1 MEIMRKTL
9 LISEVFP
16 PLHGGSGRWFWEI
29 YSRYPKGAVEVL
41 TDKSSGAQETDS
53 SFPHPVHRIAM
64 SAQPWGIASLAGLR
78 FYFRTWRKLDSLVRD
93 HEIAQVHCGRVIPE
107 GLPAMINKF
116 RRGTPYTCYVH
127 GEDVEIART
136 SREITILT
144 RWVFRHAEKVVANS
158 ENTRDILRKWWKID
172 EDRLIVMT
180 PGVDTE
186 RFVPVT
192 DGKSPLWPKHRVVL
206 TVGRLQRR
214 KGQDMMIRALPRI
227 RKSIPD
233 VLYCIVGGGED
244 ESHLKELAQT
254 NGVTEHVEFSGELTD
269 EQMLACYQGCDL
281 FALPNRRVKND
292 DEGFGMV
299 LLEAQSCGKPVL
311 AGDSGG
317 TRETLD
323 PDRTGVI
330 VDCTAPEP
338 LAQAVINLLQNTD
351 RLAQMG
357 TAGRSRMEQG
367 FAWQELAR
375 KAQEKLA

>member
-1 MEIMRKTL
+1 MRKAL

-29 YSRYPKGAVEVL
+29 YSRYPEGTVEVL
-41 TDKSSGAQETDS
+41 TDQLEGASETDS
-53 SFPHPVHRIAM
+53 VFPHPVHRMVM
-64 SAQPWGIASLAGLR
+64 SAQPWGIASLVGLR
-78 FYFRTWRKLDSLVRD
+78 FYFRAWRKLDGLVRD

-116 RRGTPYTCYVH
+116 CRGIPYTCYVH
-127 GEDVEIART
+127 GEDVEVART

-144 RWVFRHAEKVVANS
+144 RLIFRYAEKVVANS
-158 ENTRDILRKWWKID
+158 ENTRDILRRWWQIE
-172 EDRLIVMT
+172 EDRMLVMT
-180 PGVDTE
+180 PGVDVE
-186 RFVPVT
+186 RFVPAPE
-192 DGKSPLWPKHRVVL
+192 DKPPLWPDRTVVL

-214 KGQDMMIRALPRI
+214 KGQDMMIRALPQI

-233 VLYCIVGGGED
+233 VLYCIVGGGAD
-244 ESHLKELAQT
+244 ESHLKELAQA
-254 NGVTEHVEFSGELTD
+254 NGVTELVEFAGELTD
-269 EQMLACYQGCDL
+269 NQMLARYQACDL
-281 FALPNRRVKND
+281 FALPNRRVNND

-311 AGDSGG
+311 TGDAGG

-323 PDRTGVI
+323 PDRTGVV

-338 LAQAVINLLQNTD
+338 LADAVINLLQGTD

-357 TAGRSRMEQG
+357 IAGRRRMEQR
-367 FAWQELAR
+367 FAWQELAL